1 MSNQSEWDS
10 YFFPPPH
17 NDVMRNIPG
26 IDNAIALS
34 LFEYNSTAF
43 FAKKL
48 RRDPGLIAH
57 TYDAEHLKAIHGY
70 LFQEVYDWAGE
81 YRTVN
86 MGKNMTVFAD
96 AKNGGIDHYL
106 NQATRKIQVTEW
118 GSLNRREFAEAASE
132 VFANLNYAHCFREG
146 NGRTNK
152 IFMQHVAEMS
162 NFQLDYGRVSKEV
175 WNQRS
180 MFSGPDRGSTE
191 LHPEE
196 LYQVFEAIAT
206 PRETPH
212 ETQLDAEDEK
222 SQQIYQQ
229 IMNGFTGPTGANQQ
243 QTPQTPNRNIDHG
256 LNRESGYG
264 LGD

>member
-1 MSNQSEWDS
+1 MSSQTDWDS

-26 IDNAIALS
+26 IDNSDVLRM
-34 LFEYNSTAF
+34 FEYNSTEYF
-43 FAKKL
+43 EKKL
-48 RRDPGLIAH
+48 KKDPGLIAH

-70 LFQEVYDWAGE
+70 LFQDVYVWAGE

-86 MGKNMTVFAD
+86 MDKGVTSFAD

-106 NQATRKIQVTEW
+106 NEATRKIQATEW
-118 GSLNRREFAEAASE
+118 GNLNRREFAEAASE

-146 NGRTNK
+146 NGRTNR

-162 NFQLDYGRVSKEV
+162 NFQLDYGRVSKEF

-196 LYQVFEAIAT
+196 LHQMFEAIAP

-212 ETQLDAEDEK
+212 EAPLDAEAAK

-229 IMNGFTGPTGANQQ
+229 IMNGYAGPTGTSQQ
-243 QTPQTPNRNIDHG
+243 QTAQAPNRSINHG
-256 LNRESGYG
+256 LNRESGQG

>member
-1 MSNQSEWDS
+1 MSSQADWDS

-26 IDNAIALS
+26 IDNSDVLRM
-34 LFEYNSTAF
+34 FEYNSTGYF
-43 FAKKL
+43 EKKL
-48 RRDPGLIAH
+48 KKDPGLIAH

-86 MGKNMTVFAD
+86 MDKGVTTFAD
-96 AKNGGIDHYL
+96 AKNGGIDHFL
-106 NQATRKIQVTEW
+106 DEAIHKIQATEW
-118 GSLNRREFAEAASE
+118 GNLNRREFAEAASE

-146 NGRTNK
+146 NGRTNR

-162 NFQLDYGRVSKEV
+162 NFQLDYGRVSKEF

-196 LYQVFEAIAT
+196 LHQMFEAIAT
-206 PRETPH
+206 PRETSH
-212 ETQLDAEDEK
+212 ETPLDTEAAK

-229 IMNGFTGPTGANQQ
+229 IMSGYTGPTGTSQQ
-243 QTPQTPNRNIDHG
+243 QTAQTPNRSINHG
-256 LNRESGYG
+256 LNRESGQG

>member
-1 MSNQSEWDS
+1 MSSQTDWDS

-26 IDNAIALS
+26 IDNSDVLRM
-34 LFEYNSTAF
+34 FEYNSTGYF
-43 FAKKL
+43 EKKL
-48 RRDPGLIAH
+48 KKDPELIAH

-86 MGKNMTVFAD
+86 MDKDVTTFAD

-106 NQATRKIQVTEW
+106 NEATRKIQATEW

-146 NGRTNK
+146 NGRTNR

-162 NFQLDYGRVSKEV
+162 NFQLDYSRVSTEF

-180 MFSGPDRGSTE
+180 MFSAPDRGSTE

-196 LYQVFEAIAT
+196 LHQMFEAIAT

-212 ETQLDAEDEK
+212 ETPLDAEAAK

-229 IMNGFTGPTGANQQ
+229 IMSGYAGPTGTSQQ
-243 QTPQTPNRNIDHG
+243 QTAQTPNRSINHG
-256 LNRESGYG
+256 LNRESGQG

>member
-1 MSNQSEWDS
+1 MSSQADWDS

-26 IDNAIALS
+26 IDNSDVLRM
-34 LFEYNSTAF
+34 FEYNSTGYF
-43 FAKKL
+43 EKKL
-48 RRDPGLIAH
+48 KKDPGLIAH

-86 MGKNMTVFAD
+86 MDKGVTTFAD
-96 AKNGGIDHYL
+96 AKNGGIDHFL
-106 NQATRKIQVTEW
+106 DEAIHKIQATEW

-146 NGRTNK
+146 NGRTNR

-162 NFQLDYGRVSKEV
+162 NFQLDYGRVSKEF

-196 LYQVFEAIAT
+196 LHQMFEAIAT

-212 ETQLDAEDEK
+212 EAPLDTEAAK

-229 IMNGFTGPTGANQQ
+229 IMSGYAGPTGTSQQ
-243 QTPQTPNRNIDHG
+243 QTAQAPNRSINHG
-256 LNRESGYG
+256 LNRESGQG

>member
-1 MSNQSEWDS
+1 MSGQADWDS

-26 IDNAIALS
+26 IDNSDVLRM
-34 LFEYNSTAF
+34 FEYNSTGYF
-43 FAKKL
+43 EKKL
-48 RRDPGLIAH
+48 KKDPGLIAH

-86 MGKNMTVFAD
+86 MSKNMTHFAD

-106 NQATRKIQVTEW
+106 NEATRKIQATEW

-146 NGRTNK
+146 NGRTNR

-162 NFQLDYGRVSKEV
+162 NFQLDYSRVSTEF

-196 LYQVFEAIAT
+196 LHQMFEAIAT

-212 ETQLDAEDEK
+212 EAPLDAEAAK

-229 IMNGFTGPTGANQQ
+229 IMSSYTGPTGTSQQ
-243 QTPQTPNRNIDHG
+243 QTAQAPNRSINHG
-256 LNRESGYG
+256 LNRESGQG